1 MKVKY
6 DKETD
11 ILYIRLS
18 DLVIAESD
26 EDKKGVILDYTAD
39 GKLVRIEILEAS
51 KTSAQP
57 SKVEYESV

>member
-18 DLVIAESD
+18 DLVIEESD
-26 EDKKGVILDYTAD
+26 EYKKGVILDYTAD
-39 GKLVRIEILEAS
+39 GKLVGIEILEAS